1 MTVLLLLL
9 LLVLVLVVV
18 VVVVVVEKVRLAVMI
33 CRAGHIIRQT
43 GDAKSKRESLICL
56 TSLPLTY
63 IA

>member
-18 VVVVVVEKVRLAVMI
+18 VVVVVKKVRLAVMI